1 MAVKMVA
8 GGVFV
13 EKLPQSGKAQV
24 GPVLAVSQSLRRGVG
39 HQNVHPPGFVKRPE
53 ELPDPAPH
61 FPIGVLVGAIVI
73 LPAAPQTGD
82 PQTVEFHHLAVDVV
96 AALWGLLVVAGVVV
110 SGYVKHRAPGHGHE
124 EAQIAGL

>member
-13 EKLPQSGKAQV
+13 QKLPQSGKAQV

-39 HQNVHPPGFVKRPE
+39 HQNVQPAGFVKRPE